1 MDDFAQLPLKQQH
14 QLLRALEEV
23 PDIASR
29 ADFFLWSQ
37 GSLKLLLPHGLLM
50 GLLLDER
57 QQALQLECLQSVPY
71 PADLLDRLRHP
82 EHGYLARLARSCD
95 RPGVMLLGDA
105 SATPVLNQAAPA
117 LALEWQAMKFGYGL
131 LLASGPLIDGV
142 SSYIGLFGLQ
152 SAPSVTQAWLLR
164 VLAPQLHFTL
174 MRVKSQ
180 PAGAPDPNP
189 NLIEDLTDRQLQIL
203 EWVKMGKTNFEISLI
218 LDISA
223 LTVKN
228 HLQKLFKRLN
238 VHNRAQAVARLMELP
253 AARGPVNGP
262 TASGVVRTGHAP
274 RPLASEPVTQVQ
286 NNTATE

>member
-1 MDDFAQLPLKQQH
+1 MDDFAQLPVNQQH
-14 QLLRALEEV
+14 QLLRALDEV

-37 GSLKLLLPHGLLM
+37 GSLKLLLPHGLLV

-71 PADLLDRLRHP
+71 PADLLNRLRHP

-95 RPGVMLLGDA
+95 GPGVFRLGDGA
-105 SATPVLNQAAPA
+105 VTPVFKQAAPA
-117 LALEWQAMKFGYGL
+117 LAAEWQAMGFGYGL

-142 SSYIGLFGLQ
+142 SSVIGRFGLQ
-152 SAPSVTQAWLLR
+152 AAPSLTQGWLLR

-174 MRVKSQ
+174 MRVKNQ
-180 PAGAPDPNP
+180 PAGAPDPTP

-203 EWVKMGKTNFEISLI
+203 EWVKMGKTNYEISLI

-253 AARGPVNGP
+253 AARGAINGQAAP
-262 TASGVVRTGHAP
+262 GMVRTGYAS
-274 RPLASEPVTQVQ
+274 RALASDPVTQVE
-286 NNTATE
+286 NNT

>member
-37 GSLKLLLPHGLLM
+37 GSLKQLLPHGLLM

-71 PADLLDRLRHP
+71 PADVLDRLRHP

-95 RPGVMLLGDA
+95 GPGVMLLGEGPD
-105 SATPVLNQAAPA
+105 TPVLKRAAPA
-117 LALEWQAMKFGYGL
+117 LALEWQALDFGCGL
-131 LLASGPLIDGV
+131 LLASGALIDGI
-142 SSYIGLFGLQ
+142 SSFIALFGLQ
-152 SAPSVTQAWLLR
+152 SAPSVAQAWLLR

-180 PAGAPDPNP
+180 PAGAPDPSP

-203 EWVKMGKTNFEISLI
+203 EWVKMGKTNYEISLI

-253 AARGPVNGP
+253 AARGPVNGLAVP
-262 TASGVVRTGHAP
+262 DIARTGHTA

-286 NNTATE
+286 NNGGAH

>member
-1 MDDFAQLPLKQQH
+1 MPAMDDFAQLPVKQQQ

-37 GSLKLLLPHGLLM
+37 GSLKLLLPHGLLI
-50 GLLLDER
+50 GLLFDER

-71 PADLLDRLRHP
+71 PAELLDKLRHP

-95 RPGVMLLGDA
+95 GPGVMLLGE
-105 SATPVLNQAAPA
+105 ATAAPPLKPAAPA
-117 LALEWQAMKFGYGL
+117 LAMEWQALNFGYGL

-142 SSYIGLFGLQ
+142 SSFIGLFGLQ
-152 SAPSVTQAWLLR
+152 GAPSATQGWLLR

-174 MRVKSQ
+174 MRIKNQ

-189 NLIEDLTDRQLQIL
+189 NLVEDLTDRQLQIL
-203 EWVKMGKTNFEISLI
+203 EWVKMGKTNYEISLI

-253 AARGPVNGP
+253 AGRGSLNGS
-262 TASGVVRTGHAP
+262 TAMGIVRTGHAS
-274 RPLASEPVTQVQ
+274 RALASDPVTQVQ
-286 NNTATE
+286 NNT

>member
-1 MDDFAQLPLKQQH
+1 MDDLALLPDKLQS

-37 GSLKLLLPHGLLM
+37 GHLKMLLPHGLLI

-71 PADLLDRLRHP
+71 RADLLDRLRHP

-95 RPGVMLLGDA
+95 GPDILLLGEGSTA
-105 SATPVLNQAAPA
+105 SALKQPVPA
-117 LALEWQAMKFGYGL
+117 MAMEWQALDFGYGL
-131 LLASGPLIDGV
+131 LLASGPLLDGI

-152 SAPSVTQAWLLR
+152 AAPSLAQGWLLR
-164 VLAPQLHFTL
+164 VLAPQLHFAL

-180 PAGAPDPNP
+180 PEGAPDPNP
-189 NLIEDLTDRQLQIL
+189 NLIEELTDRQLQIL
-203 EWVKMGKTNFEISLI
+203 QWVKMGKTNYEISLI

-253 AARGPVNGP
+253 APRVPVNVP
-262 TASGVVRTGHAP
+262 AVPAVVRTGHAG
-274 RPLASEPVTQVQ
+274 RPLTGEPVTQVH
-286 NNTATE
+286 NNGGT

>member
-95 RPGVMLLGDA
+95 RPGAMLLGDV
-105 SATPVLNQAAPA
+105 SATPGLNQAAPA

-152 SAPSVTQAWLLR
+152 SAPSVAQAWLLR

-253 AARGPVNGP
+253 PTRGPVNGP
-262 TASGVVRTGHAP
+262 SASGVVRTGHAP